1 MKMLPEHGKI
11 DCRECYPTDT
21 NEASPHPLWRMR
33 NDPGAW
39 GGQEPEWLVLGFS
52 KGSTQVDYYANGSFD
67 DVAFAGMRPRLE
79 RILKHLGALASGESL
94 ESAIANPA
102 GNVAFGSL
110 IRCSVTRR
118 DESGKYLCSGPLIKK
133 SFKEIPQVI
142 SACTN
147 RFLKELP
154 DSVRTVVMLGNDSGY
169 IKHCHSLIRDLF
181 PEAYE
186 EINDVAVRADG
197 RLWLHVAHPSGANG
211 HFEGWMESQSEAS
224 KKRKL
229 VEEALGLFGA
239 DTGIAESEPQPEPE
253 ISTAKVAAPPVSVDD
268 VPTFESQDVGGMPE
282 KNDETWPVFSRVKRG
297 KKAGELLVP
306 HLYKDGCY
314 VVSMTRFE
322 EDQIRVG
329 TIEEVISYIRK
340 GYKLRMSSPD
350 HSAGPSLISPGS
362 IEFGE

>member
-1 MKMLPEHGKI
+1 MLPQHGKI
-11 DCRECYPTDT
+11 ECSTCYGPAEK
-21 NEASPHPLWRMR
+21 EAFPHELWKMR

-39 GGQEPEWLVLGFS
+39 GGAKPEWLVLGFS
-52 KGSTQVDYYANGSFD
+52 KGSTQADYYDNGSFEE
-67 DVAFAGMRPRLE
+67 VAFAGMRPRLE
-79 RILKHLGALASGESL
+79 RILKHLGALSAGESL
-94 ESAIANPA
+94 DAAIANPA

-110 IRCSVTRR
+110 IRCSVARQ
-118 DESGKYLCSGPLIKK
+118 DESGKYQCSGPLIKK

-169 IKHCHSLIRDLF
+169 IKHCHSLIKDLF
-181 PEAYE
+181 PVAFE
-186 EINDVAVRADG
+186 EVNDVAARADG

-224 KKRKL
+224 RKRKL

-239 DTGIAESEPQPEPE
+239 DTAIAQSGPDPEPE
-253 ISTAKVAAPPVSVDD
+253 TSSPQMAAPPVSVDD
-268 VPTFESQDVGGMPE
+268 VPTFDSSGVAPLPE
-282 KNDETWPVFSRVKRG
+282 KSDENWRLYSRVKRG
-297 KKAGELLVP
+297 KKAGALLVP

-340 GYKLRMSSPD
+340 GYKLRMSDPD
-350 HSAGPSLISPGS
+350 HPIGPSLISPSS
-362 IEFGE
+362 IEFNE

>member
-11 DCRECYPTDT
+11 DCRRCYSG
-21 NEASPHPLWRMR
+21 EAKEAAPHPLWRMR

-39 GGQEPEWLVLGFS
+39 GGREPEWLVLGFS
-52 KGSTQVDYYANGSFD
+52 KGSTQADYYANGSFN

-94 ESAIANPA
+94 EAAIANPA

-110 IRCSVTRR
+110 IRCSVARQ
-118 DESGKYLCSGPLIKK
+118 DGSGAFQCSGELIKK

-169 IKHCHSLIRDLF
+169 IKHCHSLIRDLY
-181 PEAYE
+181 PEAY
-186 EINDVAVRADG
+186 DVAVRADG

-211 HFEGWMESQSEAS
+211 HFESWMGSQSEAGR
-224 KKRKL
+224 KRKL
-229 VEEALGLFGA
+229 LEEVLGLFMAGS
-239 DTGIAESEPQPEPE
+239 GSGEGEPQPEPE
-253 ISTAKVAAPPVSVDD
+253 TSSAQMATPPLSVDD
-268 VPTFESQDVGGMPE
+268 VATFESQDVGVMPE
-282 KNDETWPVFSRVKRG
+282 KIDEKWPVYSRVKRG

-329 TIEEVISYIRK
+329 TIEEVIIYIRK
-340 GYKLRMSSPD
+340 GYKLRMSNPL
-350 HSAGPSLISPGS
+350 HPAGPSLISPGS

>member
-1 MKMLPEHGKI
+1 MLPQHGKI
-11 DCRECYPTDT
+11 ECSTCYGPAEK
-21 NEASPHPLWRMR
+21 EAFPHELWKMR

-39 GGQEPEWLVLGFS
+39 GGSNPEWLVLGFS
-52 KGSTQVDYYANGSFD
+52 KGSTQADYYDNGSFEA
-67 DVAFAGMRPRLE
+67 VAFAGVRPRLE
-79 RILKHLGALASGESL
+79 RILKHLGALSAGESL
-94 ESAIANPA
+94 DAAIANPA

-110 IRCSVTRR
+110 IRCSVARQ
-118 DESGKYLCSGPLIKK
+118 DESGKYQCSGPLIKK

-169 IKHCHSLIRDLF
+169 IKHCHSLIKDLF
-181 PEAYE
+181 PVAFE
-186 EINDVAVRADG
+186 EVNDVAARADG

-224 KKRKL
+224 RKRKL

-239 DTGIAESEPQPEPE
+239 DTAIAQSGPDPEPE
-253 ISTAKVAAPPVSVDD
+253 TSSPQMAAPPVSVDD
-268 VPTFESQDVGGMPE
+268 VPTFDSSGVAPLPE
-282 KNDETWPVFSRVKRG
+282 KSDENWRLYSRVKRG
-297 KKAGELLVP
+297 KKAGALLVP

-340 GYKLRMSSPD
+340 GYKLRMSDPD
-350 HSAGPSLISPGS
+350 HPIGPSLISPSS
-362 IEFGE
+362 IEFNE

>member
-1 MKMLPEHGKI
+1 MLPEHGKV

-39 GGQEPEWLVLGFS
+39 GGREPEWLVLGFS

-110 IRCSVTRR
+110 IRCSVARQ
-118 DESGKYLCSGPLIKK
+118 DESGKYQCSGPLIKK
-133 SFKEIPQVI
+133 SFKEIPKVI

-154 DSVRTVVMLGNDSGY
+154 ESVRTVVMLGNDSGY
-169 IKHCHSLIRDLF
+169 IKHCQSLIRDLF
-181 PEAYE
+181 PESFE
-186 EINDVAVRADG
+186 KINDVAAKADR
-197 RLWLHVAHPSGANG
+197 RLWVHVAHPSGANG
-211 HFEGWMESQSEAS
+211 HFEGWMESQSEVS
-224 KKRKL
+224 RKRKL
-229 VEEALGLFGA
+229 VEEALGLFVA
-239 DTGIAESEPQPEPE
+239 DAASEKSEPDPEPE
-253 ISTAKVAAPPVSVDD
+253 VFTSQMAVSLVSVDD
-268 VPTFESQDVGGMPE
+268 VTTFDSPGVTLMPE
-282 KNDETWPVFSRVKRG
+282 KSDEKWRLYSRVKRG
-297 KKAGELLVP
+297 KKAGALLVP
-306 HLYKDGCY
+306 HRYKDGCY

-322 EDQIRVG
+322 QDQVRVG
-329 TIEEVISYIRK
+329 TIEEVIAYIRK
-340 GYKLRMSSPD
+340 GYKLRMSDPEQPTG
-350 HSAGPSLISPGS
+350 ASLISPGS
-362 IEFGE
+362 IEIEE

>member
-1 MKMLPEHGKI
+1 MLPQHGKI
-11 DCRECYPTDT
+11 ECSTCYGPAEK
-21 NEASPHPLWRMR
+21 EAFPHELWKMR

-39 GGQEPEWLVLGFS
+39 GGAKPEWLVLGFS
-52 KGSTQVDYYANGSFD
+52 KGSTQADYYDNGSFEE
-67 DVAFAGMRPRLE
+67 VAFAGMRPRLE
-79 RILKHLGALASGESL
+79 RILKHLGALSAGESL
-94 ESAIANPA
+94 DAAIANPA

-110 IRCSVTRR
+110 IRCSVARQ
-118 DESGKYLCSGPLIKK
+118 DESGKYQCSGPLIKK

-147 RFLKELP
+147 RFLNELP

-169 IKHCHSLIRDLF
+169 IKHCHALIRDLF
-181 PEAYE
+181 PEAFE
-186 EINDVAVRADG
+186 KINDVAAKADG
-197 RLWLHVAHPSGANG
+197 RLWVHVVHPSGANG

-224 KKRKL
+224 RKRKM
-229 VEEALGLFGA
+229 VEEALGLFMA
-239 DTGIAESEPQPEPE
+239 DSGIGECEPLPEPE
-253 ISTAKVAAPPVSVDD
+253 TSPAQMATPPISVDD
-268 VPTFESQDVGGMPE
+268 VATFESQDVAVMSE
-282 KNDETWPVFSRVKRG
+282 KSDGTWPVYSRVKRG

-340 GYKLRMSSPD
+340 GYKLRMSNPV
-350 HSAGPSLISPGS
+350 HPAGPSLISPGS
-362 IEFGE
+362 IEFGK